1 MRLALKHHVHKKH
14 QLLWTLI
21 TDQVLLW
28 NMWSFILSLDL
39 GTIGSLDLEK
49 LILNSPWYCDHLL
62 NAYLRHYLAISDLT
76 LAKELR
82 ISYHTTWSHILLTT
96 KFHFFCRHWSHLALE
111 FSEQPQDGRP
121 HLPTPGNPTVH
132 QRDSRHEAVHH
143 AGENL
148 VCYYMDISAFKNGQ
162 LSFFSSFFSISHSGS
177 EKPHCKLRPAGVH
190 SLPAR
195 FWLQHWR
202 NACPVHGAHGV
213 PWSSRGACWFNCI
226 NRIVDVSFLFSN
238 CLFHNSDEQNISR
251 CWRRWF
257 RHSASKQPATTLFV
271 WVDHP

>member
-1 MRLALKHHVHKKH
+1 MRLSLKHHVHKKH

-148 VCYYMDISAFKNGQ
+148 MFVTTWIFLHLKTGNVFLDA
-162 LSFFSSFFSISHSGS
+162 L
-177 EKPHCKLRPAGVH
+177 A
-190 SLPAR
+190 SLV
-195 FWLQHWR
+195 L
-202 NACPVHGAHGV
+202 VMILG
-213 PWSSRGACWFNCI
+213 
-226 NRIVDVSFLFSN
+226 L
-238 CLFHNSDEQNISR
+238 
-251 CWRRWF
+251 
-257 RHSASKQPATTLFV
+257 
-271 WVDHP
+271 

>member
-1 MRLALKHHVHKKH
+1 MHILWSLKRLWNLMRLALKHNVHKKH

-49 LILNSPWYCDHLL
+49 LILNSPWYCSRLL

-96 KFHFFCRHWSHLALE
+96 KFHFFCRHWSHLAVE

-148 VCYYMDISAFKNGQ
+148 MFVTTWIFLHLKTGNDFFL
-162 LSFFSSFFSISHSGS
+162 LS
-177 EKPHCKLRPAGVH
+177 
-190 SLPAR
+190 
-195 FWLQHWR
+195 
-202 NACPVHGAHGV
+202 
-213 PWSSRGACWFNCI
+213 
-226 NRIVDVSFLFSN
+226 
-238 CLFHNSDEQNISR
+238 
-251 CWRRWF
+251 
-257 RHSASKQPATTLFV
+257 
-271 WVDHP
+271 